1 MFSYH
6 QLRSLSLFHLVR
18 PLLQEATTDP
28 ISMMGIMC
36 TNQESGGKHILI
48 WTFCKIKFF
57 AEVSTKYNIALK
69 SFNSALIYHT
79 EKEQLI

>member
-1 MFSYH
+1 
-6 QLRSLSLFHLVR
+6 
-18 PLLQEATTDP
+18 
-28 ISMMGIMC
+28 MMGIMC

-69 SFNSALIYHT
+69 SLNSALIYHT